1 MRVPTD
7 VSRCLSGEAPLV
19 SSLAEQDLTC
29 FSEELGQ
36 LLTEVKKRLRGCK
49 FGRPTN
55 AAWPAWQ
62 ANTAYVYYEDSL
74 LALGCLRYGDYQKSV
89 EGEDKFVVES
99 RTIHNERYDRY
110 DKGYHMVSS
119 KNLKTAV
126 KNACTQ
132 LRPWGAS
139 ELATYLWTKL
149 SINREWR
156 EGRYDIV
163 SAVNTARRAIGSTET
178 VVAELLHLYTAGHTF
193 MDTSVRELVANYS
206 DAHKACEE
214 DRQERQHGIAFVYGK
229 EDAVSVVHKA
239 RADFDPYLKNGAH
252 YVRNDPFTGGSATYN
267 HAELPEDIS
276 GRVAALSMCE
286 SGAFVDKVGFR
297 VAENCFYVYTD

>member
-55 AAWPAWQ
+55 LMPYRST
-62 ANTAYVYYEDSL
+62 NTAYVYYEDSL
-74 LALGCLRYGDYQKSV
+74 LALGCLRYGDYQKNV
-89 EGEDKFVVES
+89 EGEAKFVVES
-99 RTIHNERYDRY
+99 RTIYNERYDSY

-149 SINREWR
+149 SIHREWR

-239 RADFDPYLKNGAH
+239 SEDVDP
-252 YVRNDPFTGGSATYN
+252 YVRNDFTGNLATYN

>member
-1 MRVPTD
+1 MRVLTD
-7 VSRCLSGEAPLV
+7 VSRGLSGEAPLV

-55 AAWPAWQ
+55 LMPYRST
-62 ANTAYVYYEDSL
+62 NTAYVYYEDSL
-74 LALGCLRYGDYQKSV
+74 LALGCLRYGDYQKNV
-89 EGEDKFVVES
+89 EGEAKFVVES
-99 RTIHNERYDRY
+99 RTIHNERYDSY

-149 SINREWR
+149 NIHREWR

-163 SAVNTARRAIGSTET
+163 NAVNTARRAIGSTET

-239 RADFDPYLKNGAH
+239 SADVDP
-252 YVRNDPFTGGSATYN
+252 YVRNDFTGDSATYN

-297 VAENCFYVYTD
+297 VSENCFYVYTD

>member
-55 AAWPAWQ
+55 LMPYRST
-62 ANTAYVYYEDSL
+62 NTAYVYYEDSL
-74 LALGCLRYGDYQKSV
+74 LALGCLRYGDYQKNV
-89 EGEDKFVVES
+89 EGEAKFVVES
-99 RTIHNERYDRY
+99 RTIHNERYDSY

-149 SINREWR
+149 SIHREWR

-239 RADFDPYLKNGAH
+239 SEDVDP
-252 YVRNDPFTGGSATYN
+252 YVRNDFTGNLATYN

>member
-1 MRVPTD
+1 MPYRST
-7 VSRCLSGEAPLV
+7 
-19 SSLAEQDLTC
+19 
-29 FSEELGQ
+29 
-36 LLTEVKKRLRGCK
+36 
-49 FGRPTN
+49 
-55 AAWPAWQ
+55 
-62 ANTAYVYYEDSL
+62 NTAYVYYEDSL
-74 LALGCLRYGDYQKSV
+74 LALGCLRYGDYQKNV
-89 EGEDKFVVES
+89 EGEAKFVVES
-99 RTIHNERYDRY
+99 RTIHNERYDSY

-149 SINREWR
+149 SIHREWR

-239 RADFDPYLKNGAH
+239 SEDVDP
-252 YVRNDPFTGGSATYN
+252 YVRNDFTGNLATYN

>member
-7 VSRCLSGEAPLV
+7 LSRCLSGEAPLV

-55 AAWPAWQ
+55 LMPYRST
-62 ANTAYVYYEDSL
+62 NTAYVYYEDSL
-74 LALGCLRYGDYQKSV
+74 LALGCLRYGDYQKNV
-89 EGEDKFVVES
+89 EGEAKFVVES
-99 RTIHNERYDRY
+99 RTIHNERYDSY

-149 SINREWR
+149 SIHREWR

-239 RADFDPYLKNGAH
+239 SADVDP
-252 YVRNDPFTGGSATYN
+252 YVRNDFTGNLATYN

-297 VAENCFYVYTD
+297 VSENCFYVYTD